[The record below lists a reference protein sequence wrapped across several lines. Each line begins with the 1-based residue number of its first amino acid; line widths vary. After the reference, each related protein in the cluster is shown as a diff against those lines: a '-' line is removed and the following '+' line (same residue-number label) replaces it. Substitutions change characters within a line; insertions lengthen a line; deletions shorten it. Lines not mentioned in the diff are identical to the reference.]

1 LSTLVHREV
10 DPLPEVIPLAAIR
23 LEASLQEAILPEEIL
38 QEAPRGVETL
48 GVAEEAAFSAC
59 ESLPI

>member
-1 LSTLVHREV
+1 M

>member
-23 LEASLQEAILPEEIL
+23 LEAPLPEGIL
-38 QEAPRGVETL
+38 QEAPGVETL